1 MTTNIQWCDETWNI
15 IVGCSRVPGSPGC
28 ARCYAAKAAKS
39 PRLQQ
44 FPQYQAVGK
53 WDGTVEFVKSQL
65 IKPLF
70 WKKPKIIFV
79 CSMADL
85 FHANVPDEWIH
96 QVMTVAALS
105 PQHTFQILTKR
116 PERMKEY
123 FSQQSLWSKWYEAA
137 KENIWDAVSEK
148 FGGLINLQQ
157 YFINQPF
164 PLSNV
169 WLGVSTEN
177 QQMADKRI
185 PILLQIPATV
195 RFLSCEP
202 LLEEIILSRYHS
214 NGIGYLGQ
222 KIKCS
227 NCGVTGIKPPDKY
240 YQYCWQCQAQMLWL
254 EPTISLVIVGGE
266 SGPNSRPCHIEWLE
280 SIVQQCHAAKTSVF
294 VKQLGANA
302 IFGGQQFKTRN
313 KKGGE
318 IVEFPL
324 HLQVREFPFSIHE

>member
-1 MTTNIQWCDETWNI
+1 MSTNIQWCDETWNV
-15 IVGCSRVPGSPGC
+15 IVGCSRVSGSPGC

-44 FPQYQAVGK
+44 FPQYQTVSN

-65 IKPLF
+65 IKPLS
-70 WKKPKIIFV
+70 WKKPKRIFV

-96 QVMTVAALS
+96 QVMAVVALS

-123 FSQQSLWSKWYEAA
+123 FSQQSLWIKWYEAA
-137 KENIWDAVSEK
+137 KDFLWDAISEK

-157 YFINQPF
+157 YFIDQPF
-164 PLSNV
+164 PLPNM
-169 WLGVSTEN
+169 WLGTSTEN
-177 QQMADKRI
+177 QPMANKRI
-185 PILLQIPATV
+185 PILLEIPAAV

-202 LLEEIILSRYHS
+202 LLEEIDLRQGGAI
-214 NGIGYLGQ
+214 Q
-222 KIKCS
+222 K
-227 NCGVTGIKPPDKY
+227 
-240 YQYCWQCQAQMLWL
+240 L
-254 EPTISLVIVGGE
+254 ISDSYEWELVNEDIQWIVVGGE

-324 HLQVREFPFSIHE
+324 HLQVREFPFFIHE

>member
-1 MTTNIQWCDETWNI
+1 MSTNIQWCDETWNV
-15 IVGCSRVPGSPGC
+15 IVGCSRVSGSPGC

-53 WDGTVEFVKSQL
+53 WDGTVEFVKFQL
-65 IKPLF
+65 IKPLY
-70 WKKPKIIFV
+70 WKKPKRIFV

-96 QVMTVAALS
+96 QVMAVVALS

-123 FSQQSLWSKWYEAA
+123 FSQQSLWIKWYEAA
-137 KENIWDAVSEK
+137 KDFLWDAISEK

-157 YFINQPF
+157 YFIDQPF

-169 WLGVSTEN
+169 WLGTSTEN
-177 QQMADKRI
+177 QQMANKRI
-185 PILLQIPATV
+185 PILLQIPAAV

-202 LLEEIILSRYHS
+202 LLEEIDFRQGGAI
-214 NGIGYLGQ
+214 Q
-222 KIKCS
+222 K
-227 NCGVTGIKPPDKY
+227 
-240 YQYCWQCQAQMLWL
+240 L
-254 EPTISLVIVGGE
+254 ISDDYEWELVNEDIQWIVVGGE

-302 IFGGQQFKTRN
+302 IFGGQRFKTRD
-313 KKGGE
+313 KKGGDIE
-318 IVEFPL
+318 
-324 HLQVREFPFSIHE
+324 

>member
-1 MTTNIQWCDETWNI
+1 MSTNIQWCDETWNV
-15 IVGCSRVPGSPGC
+15 IVGCSRVSGSPGC

-44 FPQYQAVGK
+44 FPQYQGVGK

-65 IKPLF
+65 IKPLS
-70 WKKPKIIFV
+70 WKKPKRIFV

-96 QVMTVAALS
+96 QVMTVVALS

-123 FSQQSLWSKWYEAA
+123 FSQQSLWIKWYEAA
-137 KENIWDAVSEK
+137 KDFLWDAISEK

-157 YFINQPF
+157 YFIDQPF
-164 PLSNV
+164 PLPNV
-169 WLGVSTEN
+169 WLGTSTEN
-177 QQMADKRI
+177 QQMSNKRI
-185 PILLQIPATV
+185 PILLQIPAAV

-202 LLEEIILSRYHS
+202 LLEEIDFRQGGAI
-214 NGIGYLGQ
+214 Q
-222 KIKCS
+222 K
-227 NCGVTGIKPPDKY
+227 
-240 YQYCWQCQAQMLWL
+240 L
-254 EPTISLVIVGGE
+254 ISDSYEWELVNEDIQWIVVGGE

-280 SIVQQCHAAKTSVF
+280 SIVQQCHAVKTPVF

-302 IFGGQQFKTRN
+302 KFEGQRFKTRD

-318 IVEFPL
+318 IEEFPL
-324 HLQVREFPFSIHE
+324 HLQVREFPVPVRE

>member
-1 MTTNIQWCDETWNI
+1 MSTNIEWADETINP
-15 IVGCSRVPGSPGC
+15 IVGCSRISPGC
-28 ARCYAAKAAKS
+28 EKCYAAKAAKS

-65 IKPLF
+65 IKPLS
-70 WKKPKIIFV
+70 WKKPKRIFV

-96 QVMTVAALS
+96 QVMAVVALS

-123 FSQQSLWSKWYEAA
+123 FSQPNLWVKWYEAA
-137 KENIWDAVSEK
+137 SVNLWDAVSEK

-157 YFINQPF
+157 YFTLQPF
-164 PLSNV
+164 PLPNL
-169 WLGVSTEN
+169 WLGTSTEN

-185 PILLQIPATV
+185 PILLQIPAAI

-202 LLEEIILSRYHS
+202 LLEEIDFRQAGAI
-214 NGIGYLGQ
+214 Q
-222 KIKCS
+222 K
-227 NCGVTGIKPPDKY
+227 
-240 YQYCWQCQAQMLWL
+240 L
-254 EPTISLVIVGGE
+254 ISDSYEWELVNEDIQWIVAGGE
-266 SGPNSRPCHIEWLE
+266 SGPQSRPCHIEWIE
-280 SIVQQCHAAKTSVF
+280 SIVQQCQQSQTPVF

-302 IFGGQQFKTRN
+302 YYQGQRFKTRDR
-313 KKGGE
+313 KSGE
-318 IVEFPL
+318 IEEFPE
-324 HLQVREFPFSIHE
+324 HLKVRQFPLDA

>member
-1 MTTNIQWCDETWNI
+1 MSTNIQWCDETWNV
-15 IVGCSRVPGSPGC
+15 IVGCSRVSGSPGC

-53 WDGTVEFVKSQL
+53 WDGTVEFVKFQL
-65 IKPLF
+65 IKPLY
-70 WKKPKIIFV
+70 WKKPKRIFV

-96 QVMTVAALS
+96 QVMAVVALS

-123 FSQQSLWSKWYEAA
+123 FSQQSLWIKWYEAA
-137 KENIWDAVSEK
+137 KDFLWDAISEK

-157 YFINQPF
+157 YFIDQPF

-169 WLGVSTEN
+169 WLGTSTEN
-177 QQMADKRI
+177 QQMANKRI
-185 PILLQIPATV
+185 PILLQIPAAV

-202 LLEEIILSRYHS
+202 LLEEIDFRQGGAI
-214 NGIGYLGQ
+214 Q
-222 KIKCS
+222 K
-227 NCGVTGIKPPDKY
+227 
-240 YQYCWQCQAQMLWL
+240 L
-254 EPTISLVIVGGE
+254 ISDDYEWELVNEDIQWIVVGGE

-302 IFGGQQFKTRN
+302 IFGGQRFKTRD
-313 KKGGE
+313 KKGGDIE
-318 IVEFPL
+318 EFPQE
-324 HLQVREFPFSIHE
+324 LQVREFPFSIHE

>member
-1 MTTNIQWCDETWNI
+1 MSTNIEWADETINP
-15 IVGCSRVPGSPGC
+15 IVGCSRISPGC
-28 ARCYAAKAAKS
+28 EKCYAATAAKS

-44 FPQYQAVGK
+44 FTQYQAVSK

-65 IKPLF
+65 IKPLY
-70 WKKPKIIFV
+70 WRKSKRIFV

-96 QVMTVAALS
+96 QVMAVAALS

-123 FSQQSLWSKWYEAA
+123 FSQQSLWVKWYEAA
-137 KENIWDAVSEK
+137 KENLWDAVSEK

-157 YFINQPF
+157 YFTLQPF
-164 PLSNV
+164 PLPNM
-169 WLGVSTEN
+169 WLGASTEN

-185 PILLQIPATV
+185 PILLQIPASV

-202 LLEEIILSRYHS
+202 LLEEIDFRQAGVI
-214 NGIGYLGQ
+214 Q
-222 KIKCS
+222 K
-227 NCGVTGIKPPDKY
+227 
-240 YQYCWQCQAQMLWL
+240 L
-254 EPTISLVIVGGE
+254 ISDDSEWELVNEDIQWIVVGGE
-266 SGPNSRPCHIEWLE
+266 SGPNSRPCHIEWIE
-280 SIVQQCHAAKTSVF
+280 SIVQQCQQSQTPVF

-302 IFGGQQFKTRN
+302 KFDQQRFKTRDN
-313 KKGGE
+313 KGGDIE
-318 IVEFPL
+318 EFPQ